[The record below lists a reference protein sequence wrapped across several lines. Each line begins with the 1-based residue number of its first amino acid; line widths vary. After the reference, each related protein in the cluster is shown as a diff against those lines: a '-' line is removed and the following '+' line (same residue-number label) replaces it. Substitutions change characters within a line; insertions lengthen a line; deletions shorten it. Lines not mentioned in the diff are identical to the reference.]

1 MSNAFISWQNKIK
14 LSTSLF
20 FFSGDIAAGQ
30 KVSVK
35 LSFSPMRTGV
45 RKLLVD
51 FDSDRL
57 KDVKGVA
64 TVVVRKKYTTIISGL
79 Y

>member
-1 MSNAFISWQNKIK
+1 M
-14 LSTSLF
+14 
-20 FFSGDIAAGQ
+20 
-30 KVSVK
+30 V
-35 LSFSPMRTGV
+35 SFSPMRTGV

-57 KDVKGVA
+57 KDVKGVT
-64 TVVVRKKYTTIISGL
+64 TVVVRKKYRNIFAEITEF

>member
-1 MSNAFISWQNKIK
+1 MSHLSERTKGEKADLNMRLIS
-14 LSTSLF
+14 F
-20 FFSGDIAAGQ
+20 RGDIAPGQ
-30 KVSVK
+30 KVSVM
-35 LSFSPMRTGV
+35 LSFSPRRVGV
-45 RKLLVD
+45 RKLMVD

-64 TVVVRKKYTTIISGL
+64 TVVVRKRHFISGV

>member
-1 MSNAFISWQNKIK
+1 M
-14 LSTSLF
+14 
-20 FFSGDIAAGQ
+20 
-30 KVSVK
+30 SVK
-35 LSFSPMRTGV
+35 LLFSPVRTGV

-64 TVVVRKKYTTIISGL
+64 TVVVYKRHTRSL
-79 Y
+79 N